1 MGTNAKARSRT
12 VKQILWVVYA
22 LLLAGAAFYGYLY
35 LYDREALTP
44 GEFRSAEGAKL
55 AAFSFEVRHTC
66 AGRQEGLMFRRK
78 EDFPVDRAMLF
89 IFPTQ
94 KKQSFWMMN
103 TLIPLDMVFIDRN
116 FQVVGILPEVPP
128 LNQVS
133 RSVEQPSQYVVELN
147 AGIAKEKGIE
157 VGSRLVMGTQL
168 PSPTECP
175 GKS

>member
-1 MGTNAKARSRT
+1 MGTNAKARRRT
-12 VKQILWVVYA
+12 VKQILWVIYA
-22 LLLAGAAFYGYLY
+22 LLFAGAAFYGYLY
-35 LYDREALTP
+35 FYNRETLAS
-44 GEFRSAEGAKL
+44 GEFRSVDGSTL

-78 EDFPVDRAMLF
+78 EDFPADRAMLF
-89 IFPTQ
+89 IFPSQ
-94 KKQSFWMMN
+94 RKQSFWMMN

-147 AGIAKEKGIE
+147 SGVAAQKGIV
-157 VGSRLVMGTQL
+157 VGSRLVMGSQL